1 VIRPISV
8 GATVRDAYA
17 FMGAHLGGII
27 GVIWLPMV
35 LITVAQFFTFHR
47 AYNDIIDAL
56 ASNNPAQMG
65 PAMLMLIGYVVAK
78 LLLTALMCVGV
89 VQLAVGGRPSSAL
102 IYIAFGPSEGRLF
115 RAFCGFAGILFMG
128 TITILILANL
138 VLTTVAAPS
147 QALQASVGAIMMLAL
162 LAVAVLLAARFLI
175 LAPAIAVGE
184 TAPVLRRAWALS
196 TGNFW
201 RLVGVLLAL
210 FLPVLLFFVAREAGL
225 GEKGAAVAAATPRLE
240 VIAAMMHARQI
251 LPLTCGL
258 SFFFS
263 PLVIGLFAGA
273 SVSAWRAVKDEPAV
287 DIAV

>member
-1 VIRPISV
+1 MTRPISV

-17 FMGAHLGGII
+17 FLGAHFSGII
-27 GVIWLPMV
+27 GVIWLPTV
-35 LITVAQFFTFHR
+35 LISIAQFFTFHR
-47 AYNDIIDAL
+47 VYNDLINAL
-56 ASNNPAQMG
+56 ASDNGASMAPAL
-65 PAMLMLIGYVVAK
+65 LMVLGYVVAK
-78 LLLTALMCVGV
+78 LLLSALMCVGV
-89 VQLAVGGRPSSAL
+89 VQLALGGRPSSAL

-115 RAFCGFAGILFMG
+115 RAFCGFVGLLFMG
-128 TITILILANL
+128 AIMVLILANIAMTAGTRAHGL
-138 VLTTVAAPS
+138 EQGVSAV
-147 QALQASVGAIMMLAL
+147 MMLAL
-162 LAVAVLLAARFLI
+162 VVGTVLLAARVLA

-196 TGNFW
+196 AGNFW

-210 FLPVLLFFVAREAGL
+210 FLPVLLFSVLLELGL
-225 GEKGAAVAAATPRLE
+225 GQKGAATAATTPALQ

-263 PLVIGLFAGA
+263 PLVIGLYCGA
-273 SVSAWRAVKDEPAV
+273 SVSAWRAVKDEPAL